1 MKPLTPEEWD
11 EISAKN
17 LSIRETAK
25 FLMRSE
31 SLVIAVRSGRRLRP
45 VPRVVAPKEPRP
57 ERPAADRSPRPCI
70 DCGALRRWWSRLL
83 RHPMCHQCAN
93 RHNRGAIRSSDQ
105 AWQAMRLDPMGARM
119 HYPAADA
126 WLAGM
131 DGNPLDPTNPPGWVV
146 E

>member
-70 DCGALRRWWSRLL
+70 DCGALRR
-83 RHPMCHQCAN
+83 
-93 RHNRGAIRSSDQ
+93 RGAIRSSDQ
-105 AWQAMRLDPMGARM
+105 AWQAMRRDPMGARM